1 MSSRR
6 GFLRDRIRQLGTG
19 HVGLGL
25 RPMSV
30 NEGQVLT
37 GQCGAPTGQSPKW
50 GDFTFVPRVGPQ
62 RPPC

>member
-6 GFLRDRIRQLGTG
+6 GFLRERIRQLGTG

-30 NEGQVLT
+30 TGAYRAVWGPHRAVTQV
-37 GQCGAPTGQSPKW
+37 G
-50 GDFTFVPRVGPQ
+50 
-62 RPPC
+62 